1 MYVSPFWDC
10 CWEESAQIVNIFP
23 DPRVMEPHD
32 MFSLMACKQSEM
44 LPQAKVV
51 KKHSFPSILTESKD
65 SNGQR
70 NHRWKEFGSLSL

>member
-51 KKHSFPSILTESKD
+51 KKHSFPSILTESKKTLMVKGITD
-65 SNGQR
+65 VR
-70 NHRWKEFGSLSL
+70 SLGL